1 MRRSVCLFL
10 LLVPA
15 AVMHAQDGLDSLLR
29 VLSGQRGA
37 ERVRTLGEVEWALSF
52 TDPGRALAYGQEALK
67 LAVALRDSALVAQ
80 AANDLAIPE
89 YRLGHFASCI
99 ALNQRALSIRR
110 ALRDSTGIA
119 ASHSKLG
126 VAFTEMLQLDS
137 ALYHNQQAEAIYAAQ
152 GDLVRLGTMRGNM
165 ARLYQQ
171 MGDIP
176 SALKV
181 ARQTV
186 SMLKGTGE
194 TYVYANGLGQLA
206 QILVDVKQPDSAMFY
221 ARQALPLFESV
232 DDRAAIASLS
242 NVMGIC
248 ARERG
253 DNTAA
258 LEHYQRALRMA
269 GDVGDQE
276 GVATYL
282 SNVANVLRD
291 LGRLEDA
298 CIRYDSAIALCAQ
311 HGFADQHLS
320 ALLGK
325 VDALTR
331 KGDMAGAFRAQQ
343 AYQVLKDSAYK
354 RERIEALSDMQV
366 RYETERTERELAQ
379 ERELVLQQEAR
390 IARQRLTIGGV
401 VLAGLLLGALAWA
414 FIVRQRSRAR
424 AERDAAVIAER
435 EQGLRTA
442 VERMDEDRRRIA
454 AELHDGVGQQ
464 LTGIKYRL
472 EAAAADRPELK
483 EVLAMADDAGREVRG
498 IAHRMMPRALGELGL
513 VPALADMLEKTLR
526 LPGMR
531 HSFEHF
537 GLEQRLPQAVE
548 VGVYRIAQELV
559 NNIIKHARATA
570 VQVQLLRNKGTLVLI
585 VEDDGVGLDPRRA
598 GDGLG
603 LRSLHDRARILHG
616 TIAFGPG
623 GERGTVATLRIPLNE
638 RPMP

>member
-1 MRRSVCLFL
+1 MHRCAHL
-10 LLVPA
+10 LLLLLA
-15 AVMHAQDGLDSLLR
+15 ALPLYAQDGLDSLLR
-29 VLSGQRGA
+29 VLPGQRGA
-37 ERVRTLGEVEWALSF
+37 DRVRTLGEVEWALSF

-89 YRLGHFASCI
+89 YRLGHYTSCI
-99 ALNQRALSIRR
+99 ALNRR
-110 ALRDSTGIA
+110 ALAIRNTLKDSTGIA

-137 ALYHNQQAEAIYAAQ
+137 ALHHNQQAEAIYAAQ

-176 SALKV
+176 AALKV

-186 SMLKGTGE
+186 AMLEGTGE
-194 TYVYANGLGQLA
+194 NYVYANGLGQLA
-206 QILVDVKQPDSAMFY
+206 QILVDVKQPDSAMHY
-221 ARQALPLFESV
+221 ARLALPLFESV

-253 DNTAA
+253 DNAAA
-258 LEHYQRALRMA
+258 LEHYTRALRMA

-291 LGRLEDA
+291 LGHLEDA
-298 CIRYDSAIALCAQ
+298 CQRYDSAIALCAQ

-325 VDALTR
+325 VEALKR
-331 KGDMAGAFRAQQ
+331 MGDMTAALHAQQ
-343 AYQVLKDSAYK
+343 TYQLLKDSAYR
-354 RERIEALSDMQV
+354 RERIEAISDMQV
-366 RYETERTERELAQ
+366 RYETERTEKELAQ
-379 ERELVLQQEAR
+379 EREHVLEQEAR
-390 IARQRLTIGGV
+390 IARQRLTIVGV
-401 VLAGLLLGALAWA
+401 VLVAVLIAALAWA
-414 FIVRQRSRAR
+414 LIARQRARAR

-435 EQGLRTA
+435 EHGLRTV

-454 AELHDGVGQQ
+454 AELHDGVGQH

-472 EAAAADRPELK
+472 EAAAAGHPELR
-483 EVLAMADDAGREVRG
+483 EVLVMADDAGREVRG

-513 VPALADMLEKTLR
+513 VPALADMLEKTLK
-526 LPGMR
+526 LPGM
-531 HSFEHF
+531 HHGFEHF
-537 GLEQRLPQAVE
+537 GLEQRLPEAVE
-548 VGVYRIAQELV
+548 VGVYRIAQELI
-559 NNIIKHARATA
+559 NNIVKHARATS

-585 VEDDGVGLDPRRA
+585 VEDDGVGLDLRRA
-598 GDGLG
+598 DDGLG
-603 LRSLHDRARILHG
+603 LRSLRDRARILQG
-616 TIAFGPG
+616 SIAFEPG
-623 GERGTVATLRIPLNE
+623 AERGTVVTLRIPLNE
-638 RPMP
+638 RPMS